1 MYRIKVT
8 NDVDSDKSAVAFER
22 GMPDTR
28 RGDECMREENLELR
42 EQLYCVSLVGI

>member
-1 MYRIKVT
+1 MYRIEVT
-8 NDVDSDKSAVAFER
+8 NVVDSKSAVAFER

-28 RGDECMREENLELR
+28 RGDECMREGNLDLR